1 MRIAAIDIGTNSIH
15 MIVAEVRPDGSF
27 VIVDREKEMVRLGSG
42 GLDGRALGP
51 EAIAAGLEALARF
64 ARLAEARGVEE
75 IHAVATSAVREA
87 SNGGEFLAKVG
98 ERTGIRPRV
107 ISGLEEARLIYQA
120 AMYGVDATT
129 GTTVVI
135 DAGGGTT
142 EISVGDAGGVHTGR
156 SFKLGVIRLTDGYVR
171 TDPLSKSDERRLVR
185 HIKSEL
191 GEPLAR
197 IAADGFDRVVATS
210 GTMLSLGEVALHGT
224 VRFGGDMIR
233 HARLPAKLL
242 HRVRKQLVAA
252 DIRARLRTPGLD
264 SRRADLAVAGAILAD
279 TIVRLLGAREITL
292 CDVALREGLVLD
304 FIARNRRHIVQ
315 TDRYPDIRRRSV
327 MELGDRS
334 RWDVEH
340 AQQVARLSLSLF
352 DQTRPIHA
360 LDERAREYLEFA
372 ALLHDIGTHI
382 AYARHHRHSDYL
394 IRNGGL
400 RGFEPFEVR
409 VIGLIARHHRRG
421 RPKKTDAD
429 FAALPAPLR
438 RVVRVASAVLRI
450 AECLDRSHGQCV
462 ERVEWTDDGRDACL
476 RLHSKNEAELE
487 IWAARRQVKPLAA
500 ELDRRIR
507 FEVGDSHA
515 RNAEHAP
522 PVPGAPVRRRG
533 HRRIGQDDPARTAG
547 QVVGGRRAAG
557 VRH

>member
-51 EAIAAGLEALARF
+51 EAIAAGLEALTRF

-107 ISGLEEARLIYQA
+107 ISGLEEARLIHLA
-120 AMYGVDATT
+120 AMYGVDAAT

-171 TDPLSKSDERRLVR
+171 TDPLSRSDERRLVR

-224 VRFGGDMIR
+224 VRFGGDTIR

-242 HRVRKQLVAA
+242 HRVRRQLVAA

-292 CDVALREGLVLD
+292 CDVALREGVVLD
-304 FIARNRRHIVQ
+304 FIARNRRHIAQ

-382 AYARHHRHSDYL
+382 AYARHHRHSEYL

-400 RGFEPFEVR
+400 RGFEPVEVR

-421 RPKKTDAD
+421 RPRKTDAE
-429 FAALPAPLR
+429 FAALPARLR
-438 RVVRVASAVLRI
+438 RVVRVASAVLRMT
-450 AECLDRSHGQCV
+450 ECLDRSHGQCV
-462 ERVEWTDDGRDACL
+462 ERVEWTDDGRDACV
-476 RLHSKNEAELE
+476 RLHAKNEAELE
-487 IWAARRQVKPLAA
+487 IWAARRQVTPLAR

-507 FEVGDSHA
+507 FEAGTTHA
-515 RNAEHAP
+515 QNVEPAP
-522 PVPGAPVRRRG
+522 PAPGAPVRQRGRR
-533 HRRIGQDDPARTAG
+533 RTAQEAPARPAA
-547 QVVGGRRAAG
+547 QVPGGRRAARVG
-557 VRH
+557 H